1 MPTVVVV
8 GPAAKAIKRSRF
20 TTLKMSASP
29 PGCGKKGSLMRSPH
43 PRTELHVSVSLFVH
57 RFRRENRR
65 HFITRCLQDPATNYV
80 PLRRRHIDKPES
92 SVFPLIY
99 DTTEE
104 AASLTYAW
112 AESGVGGY
120 DELGTAFEVTTGTD
134 TPAVDCSNT

>member
-43 PRTELHVSVSLFVH
+43 PRTELHVSVSLVCAPLQK
-57 RFRRENRR
+57 RESPTL
-65 HFITRCLQDPATNYV
+65 HQRCLQDPATNYV